1 MRIRE
6 PRWSRFTRAAVSGAD
21 FHEESPT
28 GVDPVGNAGSGAA
41 EAPVPKSMG
50 RLRQQVGVFRRRLA
64 ATSQGRPERA
74 EQQRPDVRLLP
85 SVVAVWAMAAAAI
98 AWPVST
104 VQTVSVVL
112 GATLLGAT
120 GTAFTWLR
128 SRRYLRRHSQRRQEQ
143 GYLLQG
149 RRVQGSRHQ
158 LPAGAGATALLA
170 CISLL
175 GVLLAV
181 GLHNASMG
189 SSQLELAVTQGEEMA
204 LTLEVATPPRQL
216 EGGNGPPRVL
226 FDAFVVHATVRGRML
241 SGRLPIRVM
250 AGAAWAGLQPGE
262 KAWTAGKI
270 TVAEASDRVVGILH
284 PGTDPVAGSALHYN
298 AETSNAEPSRV
309 GTDKGGENG
318 TQAVVTSMRK
328 AWQGSVEAVWASSS
342 PDTAGLLPGMVM
354 GERSGMG
361 SGLNDAMKTV
371 GLTHLTAVSGANCTL
386 VLASLM
392 LVLRSLH
399 APRMV
404 AFAVSGSGLVGFV
417 VLVGPDPSVLRA
429 AVMGAIGA
437 MAMLG
442 GRPKRT
448 GALLSVSVIVLLVAD
463 PWLSVD
469 YAFILSVL
477 ATVGLHLVGRR
488 CAQWLSVLLP
498 LWLAQAVAIPLAA
511 QLFCAPVIVLLQA
524 RLTPYA
530 VAANMAAAPVVAL
543 VTTVGTLGLVAAS
556 VLPPL
561 AALCAAVS
569 GAGAWWVAVVARW
582 MSALPAASLPWPGG
596 VQGVVLMACLN
607 VALLGG
613 LYAVVERDRTAKA
626 AAAVLERIPAW
637 WRVRFGFAA
646 VAVLGA
652 AVAGWWTKAF
662 LSG

>member
-1 MRIRE
+1 MR
-6 PRWSRFTRAAVSGAD
+6 D
-21 FHEESPT
+21 
-28 GVDPVGNAGSGAA
+28 
-41 EAPVPKSMG
+41 
-50 RLRQQVGVFRRRLA
+50 LRRRLA
-64 ATSQGRPERA
+64 ATAQGRLESA
-74 EQQRPDVRLLP
+74 EHQRPDIRLLP
-85 SVVAVWAMAAAAI
+85 SVVAAWAMATAAI
-98 AWPVST
+98 AWPADT
-104 VQTVSVVL
+104 TQTVAALLGVAVL
-112 GATLLGAT
+112 GATAIT
-120 GTAFTWLR
+120 FMWRR
-128 SRRYLRRHSQRRQEQ
+128 SRRRP
-143 GYLLQG
+143 LQG
-149 RRVQGSRHQ
+149 CQLQRRRVQRSVGTV
-158 LPAGAGATALLA
+158 ATLLLA
-170 CISLL
+170 CICLL

-181 GLHNASMG
+181 GLRNAGTG
-189 SSQLELAVTQGEEMA
+189 SSQLEQAVAQGQDMA
-204 LTLEVATPPRQL
+204 VTLEVATAPRQL

-226 FDAFVVHATVRGRML
+226 FDAFVVHATVRGRIM
-241 SGRLPIRVM
+241 SGRLPIRVV

-262 KAWTAGKI
+262 RAWTAGKI
-270 TVAEASDRVVGILH
+270 TTAEASDRVAGILH
-284 PGTDPVAGSALHYN
+284 PSTDPIAATALHDN
-298 AETSNAEPSRV
+298 AEAGRV
-309 GTDKGGENG
+309 GRGSGGENG
-318 TQAVVTSMRK
+318 TQAVVASMRK
-328 AWQGSVEAVWASSS
+328 AWQGSVERAWASSS

-399 APRMV
+399 TPRLA
-404 AFAVSGSGLVGFV
+404 AFAVSGAGLVGFV

-448 GALLSVSVIVLLVAD
+448 GALLSLSIIVLLVAD
-463 PWLSVD
+463 PWLAVD

-488 CAQWLSVLLP
+488 CAEWLSVLLP

-530 VAANMAAAPVVAL
+530 IIANMVAAPVVAL

-561 AALCAAVS
+561 AVLCAAVS

-582 MSALPAASLPWPGG
+582 MSALPASSLPWPAG

-607 VALLGG
+607 VAVLGS
-613 LYAVVERDRTAKA
+613 LFVVVERERTAGA
-626 AAAVLERIPAW
+626 VAAVLGRIPSW

-652 AVAGWWTKAF
+652 AVAGWWTTAF
-662 LSG
+662 LSL